1 MQIVVDR
8 FAQVDIIAP
17 SRQQTDKQTEAI
29 QMIDQTIYILI
40 VNGQYAGA
48 AATEGQIMEIAYQ
61 HNTTDYIIREETIHP
76 YN

>member
-8 FAQVDIIAP
+8 VAQVDTMAP
-17 SRQQTDKQTEAI
+17 SRQQTEA
-29 QMIDQTIYILI
+29 QNMIDQKIYILI

-48 AATEGQIMEIAYQ
+48 AATEGQIMEIVYQ
-61 HNTTDYIIREETIHP
+61 HNTTDYIIKEEIIHP

>member
-1 MQIVVDR
+1 
-8 FAQVDIIAP
+8 
-17 SRQQTDKQTEAI
+17 DKQTEAI

>member
-8 FAQVDIIAP
+8 VAQVDTMAP
-17 SRQQTDKQTEAI
+17 SRQQTDTEVHK
-29 QMIDQTIYILI
+29 MIDQKIYILI

-61 HNTTDYIIREETIHP
+61 HNTTDYVIKEEIIHP